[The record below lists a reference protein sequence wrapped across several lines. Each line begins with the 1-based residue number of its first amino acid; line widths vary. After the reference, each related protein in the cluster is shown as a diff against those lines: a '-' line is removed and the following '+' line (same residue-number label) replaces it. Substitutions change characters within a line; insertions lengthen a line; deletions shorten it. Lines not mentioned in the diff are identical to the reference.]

1 MSRWLAIGLVL
12 ASCETLPQTP
22 PEGPEARPSPHTAE
36 QLNAAA
42 DLQRAVIEGRLS
54 AARDDAAMLADMPA
68 IKASADRIA
77 NDDDLASVGV
87 ELGDVGQACGTCHAV
102 NGVHGDPGA
111 GPPPAGGDTLV
122 EQMHRNAWGATRMW
136 QGVSGPGDR
145 AWTEGAEII
154 AETPLDLASTVHGK
168 PNAEAFE
175 LAEQLRGQAER
186 AGSIHDLESRAKLMG
201 EMMETCASCHRIMRP
216 APVIDTQRESVA
228 RSR

>member
-1 MSRWLAIGLVL
+1 MLRWLAIGLVL
-12 ASCETLPQTP
+12 ASCETLPQTAP
-22 PEGPEARPSPHTAE
+22 DRPEARPSPHSAE

-42 DLQRAVIEGRLS
+42 DLQRAVVEGRLS
-54 AARDDAAMLADMPA
+54 AARDNAVVLGQMPA
-68 IKASADRIA
+68 IKPSADRIA
-77 NDDDLASVGV
+77 GGDDLATVGG
-87 ELGDVGQACGTCHAV
+87 ELGDVGQACGTCHAI
-102 NGVHGDPGA
+102 NGVQGDPGA
-111 GPPPAGGDTLV
+111 GPPPANGDTLV

-136 QGVSGPGDR
+136 QGISGPGDR

-154 AETPLDLASTVHGK
+154 AETPLDIASAMHEK

-186 AGSIHDLESRAKLMG
+186 AGSMHDLESRAKLYG
-201 EMMETCASCHRIMRP
+201 EMMQTCASCHRIMRP